1 MLFPANA
8 PKWYAHHTAT
18 LVERKGS
25 ESMATVTE
33 LNNPLVLDRI
43 TRLRDQTTS
52 SREFRQF
59 VKEVTILLA
68 AEATNDLTVTEV
80 EVQTPLQVTTGQ
92 LISQPGPC
100 IVSIMRAGN
109 IMAETLR
116 DLISD
121 ASIGFIGLARQPVT
135 LEIDDYYTNL
145 PNDVRDR
152 YCIVVD
158 PMLAT
163 GNSLSV
169 ALRKLIETGVD
180 QITVVNILACPE
192 GIQRITSE
200 YPDIKIVVAKVD
212 DRLNDKGYILPG
224 LGDAGDRIY
233 GTDDH

>member
-1 MLFPANA
+1 
-8 PKWYAHHTAT
+8 
-18 LVERKGS
+18 
-25 ESMATVTE
+25 MATVSE
-33 LNNPLVLDRI
+33 SNNPLVLDRI
-43 TRLRDQTTS
+43 TRLRDKATS

-59 VKEVTILLA
+59 VKEITILLA
-68 AEATNDLTVTEV
+68 ADATNELPVV
-80 EVQTPLQVTTGQ
+80 EVDVETPLQATTGQ
-92 LISQPGPC
+92 LVSQPGPC
-100 IVSIMRAGN
+100 VVSIMRAGN
-109 IMAETLR
+109 LMAETLR

-145 PNDVRDR
+145 PNDIQDR

-169 ALRKLIETGVD
+169 AIKKLINRGVT

-192 GIQRITSE
+192 GIRRINSE
-200 YPDIKIVVAKVD
+200 YPDVRIIVAKVD
-212 DRLNDKGYILPG
+212 DRLNEKGYILPG

-233 GTDDH
+233 GTDSH

>member
-1 MLFPANA
+1 MAM
-8 PKWYAHHTAT
+8 
-18 LVERKGS
+18 VS
-25 ESMATVTE
+25 ESH
-33 LNNPLVLDRI
+33 NPLVLDRI
-43 TRLRDQTTS
+43 TRLRDKATS

-59 VKEVTILLA
+59 VKEITILLA
-68 AEATNDLTVTEV
+68 ADATNELPMVDIDV
-80 EVQTPLQVTTGQ
+80 ETPLQVTTGQ
-92 LISQPGPC
+92 LVSQPGPC

-109 IMAETLR
+109 VMAETLR

-145 PNDVRDR
+145 PSDIQDR

-169 ALRKLIETGVD
+169 AIKKLIDTGVS

-200 YPDIKIVVAKVD
+200 YPDVRIVVAKVD
-212 DRLNDKGYILPG
+212 DKLNEKGYILPG

>member
-1 MLFPANA
+1 
-8 PKWYAHHTAT
+8 
-18 LVERKGS
+18 
-25 ESMATVTE
+25 MATVSE
-33 LNNPLVLDRI
+33 SHNPLVLDRI
-43 TRLRDQTTS
+43 TRLRDKATS

-59 VKEVTILLA
+59 VKEITILLA
-68 AEATNDLTVTEV
+68 ADATNELPVIDVDV
-80 EVQTPLQVTTGQ
+80 ETPLQLTTGQ
-92 LISQPGPC
+92 LVSQPGPC

-109 IMAETLR
+109 VMAETLR

-145 PNDVRDR
+145 PSDIQDR

-169 ALRKLIETGVD
+169 AIKKLIDTGVS

-200 YPDIKIVVAKVD
+200 YPDVRIVVAKVD
-212 DRLNDKGYILPG
+212 DKLNEKGYILPG

>member
-1 MLFPANA
+1 M
-8 PKWYAHHTAT
+8 TSV
-18 LVERKGS
+18 VE
-25 ESMATVTE
+25 VD
-33 LNNPLVLDRI
+33 NPLVLDRI
-43 TRLRDQTTS
+43 TRLRDKTTP

-59 VKEVTILLA
+59 VQEITMLLA
-68 AEATNDLTVTEV
+68 ADATNLLPLVDVDV
-80 EVQTPLQVTTGQ
+80 ETPLQVTTGQ
-92 LISQPGPC
+92 LIAQPGPC

-116 DLISD
+116 DLVSD
-121 ASIGFIGLARQPVT
+121 ASIGFIGLARQSVT

-145 PNDVRDR
+145 PDDVGDR
-152 YCIVVD
+152 HCIVVD

-169 ALRKLIETGVD
+169 ALRKLMDAGVN

-192 GIQRITSE
+192 GIRRITSE
-200 YPDIKIVVAKVD
+200 YPDVRIVVAKID
-212 DRLNDKGYILPG
+212 ERLNGRGYILPG

>member
-1 MLFPANA
+1 M
-8 PKWYAHHTAT
+8 TSV
-18 LVERKGS
+18 VE
-25 ESMATVTE
+25 VD
-33 LNNPLVLDRI
+33 NPLVLDRI
-43 TRLRDQTTS
+43 TRLRDKTTP

-59 VKEVTILLA
+59 VQEITMLLA
-68 AEATNDLTVTEV
+68 ADATNHLPLVDVDV
-80 EVQTPLQVTTGQ
+80 ETPLQVTTGQ
-92 LISQPGPC
+92 LIAQPGPC

-116 DLISD
+116 DLVSD
-121 ASIGFIGLARQPVT
+121 ASIGFIGLARQSVT

-145 PNDVRDR
+145 PDDVGDR
-152 YCIVVD
+152 HCIVVD

-169 ALRKLIETGVD
+169 ALGKLMEAGVN

-192 GIQRITSE
+192 GIRRITSE
-200 YPDIKIVVAKVD
+200 YPNVRIVVAKID
-212 DRLNDKGYILPG
+212 ERLNERGYILPG

>member
-1 MLFPANA
+1 M
-8 PKWYAHHTAT
+8 TSV
-18 LVERKGS
+18 VE
-25 ESMATVTE
+25 VD
-33 LNNPLVLDRI
+33 NPLVLDRI
-43 TRLRDQTTS
+43 TRLRDKTTP

-59 VKEVTILLA
+59 VQEITMLLA
-68 AEATNDLTVTEV
+68 ADATNHLPLVDVDV
-80 EVQTPLQVTTGQ
+80 ETPLQVTTGQ
-92 LISQPGPC
+92 LIAQPGPC

-116 DLISD
+116 DLVSD
-121 ASIGFIGLARQPVT
+121 ASIGFIGLARQSVT

-145 PNDVRDR
+145 PDDVGDR
-152 YCIVVD
+152 HCIVVD

-169 ALRKLIETGVD
+169 ALRKLMDAGVS

-192 GIQRITSE
+192 GIRRITSE
-200 YPDIKIVVAKVD
+200 YPDVRIVVAKID
-212 DRLNDKGYILPG
+212 ERLNERGYILPG

>member
-1 MLFPANA
+1 M
-8 PKWYAHHTAT
+8 TS
-18 LVERKGS
+18 VIE
-25 ESMATVTE
+25 VD
-33 LNNPLVLDRI
+33 NPLVLDRI
-43 TRLRDQTTS
+43 TRLRDKTTP

-59 VKEVTILLA
+59 VQEITMLLA
-68 AEATNDLTVTEV
+68 TDATNHLPLVDVDV
-80 EVQTPLQVTTGQ
+80 ETPLQVTTGQ
-92 LISQPGPC
+92 LIAQPGPC

-116 DLISD
+116 DLVSD
-121 ASIGFIGLARQPVT
+121 ASIGFIGLARQSVT

-145 PNDVRDR
+145 PDDVGDR
-152 YCIVVD
+152 QCIVVD

-169 ALRKLIETGVD
+169 ALRKLMDAGVS

-192 GIQRITSE
+192 GIRRITSE
-200 YPDIKIVVAKVD
+200 YPDVRIVVAKID
-212 DRLNDKGYILPG
+212 ERLNERGYILPG

>member
-1 MLFPANA
+1 
-8 PKWYAHHTAT
+8 
-18 LVERKGS
+18 
-25 ESMATVTE
+25 MATVSE
-33 LNNPLVLDRI
+33 SHNPLVLDRI
-43 TRLRDQTTS
+43 TRLRDKATS

-59 VKEVTILLA
+59 VKEITILLA
-68 AEATNDLTVTEV
+68 ADATNELPMVDIDV
-80 EVQTPLQVTTGQ
+80 ETPLQVTTGQ
-92 LISQPGPC
+92 LVSQPGPC

-109 IMAETLR
+109 VMAETLR

-145 PNDVRDR
+145 PSDIQDR

-163 GNSLSV
+163 GNSLRV
-169 ALRKLIETGVD
+169 AIKKLIDTGVS

-200 YPDIKIVVAKVD
+200 YPDVRIVVAKVD
-212 DRLNDKGYILPG
+212 DKLNEKGYILPG

>member
-1 MLFPANA
+1 
-8 PKWYAHHTAT
+8 
-18 LVERKGS
+18 
-25 ESMATVTE
+25 MATVSE
-33 LNNPLVLDRI
+33 SHNPLVLDRI
-43 TRLRDQTTS
+43 TRLRDKATS

-59 VKEVTILLA
+59 VKEITILLA
-68 AEATNDLTVTEV
+68 ADATNELPMVDIDV
-80 EVQTPLQVTTGQ
+80 ETPLQVTTGQ
-92 LISQPGPC
+92 LVSQPGPC

-109 IMAETLR
+109 VMAETLR

-145 PNDVRDR
+145 PSDLQDR

-169 ALRKLIETGVD
+169 AIKKLIDTGVS

-200 YPDIKIVVAKVD
+200 YPDVRIVVAKVD
-212 DRLNDKGYILPG
+212 DKLNEKGYILPG

-233 GTDDH
+233 GTEDH

>member
-1 MLFPANA
+1 M
-8 PKWYAHHTAT
+8 TSV
-18 LVERKGS
+18 VE
-25 ESMATVTE
+25 VD
-33 LNNPLVLDRI
+33 NPLVLDRI
-43 TRLRDQTTS
+43 TRLRDKTTP

-59 VKEVTILLA
+59 VQEITMLLA
-68 AEATNDLTVTEV
+68 ADATNHLPWVDVDV
-80 EVQTPLQVTTGQ
+80 ETPLQATTGQ
-92 LISQPGPC
+92 LIAQPGPC

-116 DLISD
+116 DLVSD
-121 ASIGFIGLARQPVT
+121 ASIGFIGLARQSVT

-145 PNDVRDR
+145 PDDVGDR
-152 YCIVVD
+152 HCIVVD

-169 ALRKLIETGVD
+169 ALRKLMDAGVS

-192 GIQRITSE
+192 GIRRITSE
-200 YPDIKIVVAKVD
+200 YPDVRIVVAKID
-212 DRLNDKGYILPG
+212 ERLNERGYILPG

>member
-1 MLFPANA
+1 
-8 PKWYAHHTAT
+8 
-18 LVERKGS
+18 
-25 ESMATVTE
+25 MATVSE
-33 LNNPLVLDRI
+33 SNNPLVLDRI
-43 TRLRDQTTS
+43 TRLRDKATS
-52 SREFRQF
+52 SREFRRF
-59 VKEVTILLA
+59 VKEITILLA
-68 AEATNDLTVTEV
+68 ADATNELPMVDIDV
-80 EVQTPLQVTTGQ
+80 ETPLQVTTGQ
-92 LISQPGPC
+92 LVSQPGPC

-109 IMAETLR
+109 VMAETLR

-145 PNDVRDR
+145 PSDIQDR

-169 ALRKLIETGVD
+169 AIKKLIDTGVS

-200 YPDIKIVVAKVD
+200 YPDVRIVVAKVD
-212 DRLNDKGYILPG
+212 DKLNEKGYILPG

>member
-1 MLFPANA
+1 
-8 PKWYAHHTAT
+8 
-18 LVERKGS
+18 
-25 ESMATVTE
+25 MATVSE
-33 LNNPLVLDRI
+33 SHNPLVLDRI
-43 TRLRDQTTS
+43 TRLRDKATS

-59 VKEVTILLA
+59 VKEITILLA
-68 AEATNDLTVTEV
+68 ADATNELPMVDIDV
-80 EVQTPLQVTTGQ
+80 ETPLQVTTGQ
-92 LISQPGPC
+92 LVSQPGPC
-100 IVSIMRAGN
+100 IVSIMRAGD

-145 PNDVRDR
+145 PSDIQDR

-169 ALRKLIETGVD
+169 AIKKLIDTGVS

-200 YPDIKIVVAKVD
+200 YPDVRIVVAKVD
-212 DRLNDKGYILPG
+212 DKLNEKGYILPG

>member
-1 MLFPANA
+1 M
-8 PKWYAHHTAT
+8 TSV
-18 LVERKGS
+18 VE
-25 ESMATVTE
+25 VD
-33 LNNPLVLDRI
+33 NPLVLDRI
-43 TRLRDQTTS
+43 TRLRDKTTP

-59 VKEVTILLA
+59 VQEITMLLA
-68 AEATNDLTVTEV
+68 ADATNHLPLVDVDV
-80 EVQTPLQVTTGQ
+80 ETPLQVTTGQ
-92 LISQPGPC
+92 LIARPGPC

-116 DLISD
+116 DLVSD
-121 ASIGFIGLARQPVT
+121 ASIGFIGLARQSVT

-145 PNDVRDR
+145 PDDVGDR
-152 YCIVVD
+152 HCIVVD

-169 ALRKLIETGVD
+169 ALRKLMDAGVN

-192 GIQRITSE
+192 GIRRITSE
-200 YPDIKIVVAKVD
+200 YPDVRIVVAKID
-212 DRLNDKGYILPG
+212 ERLDERGYILPG

>member
-1 MLFPANA
+1 
-8 PKWYAHHTAT
+8 
-18 LVERKGS
+18 
-25 ESMATVTE
+25 MATVSE
-33 LNNPLVLDRI
+33 SHNPLVLDRI
-43 TRLRDQTTS
+43 TRLRDKATS

-59 VKEVTILLA
+59 VKEITILLA
-68 AEATNDLTVTEV
+68 ADATNELPMVDIDV
-80 EVQTPLQVTTGQ
+80 ETPLQVTTGQ
-92 LISQPGPC
+92 LVSQPGPC

-109 IMAETLR
+109 VMAETLR

-145 PNDVRDR
+145 PSDIQDR

-169 ALRKLIETGVD
+169 AIKKLIDTGVS

-200 YPDIKIVVAKVD
+200 YPDVRIVVAKVD
-212 DRLNDKGYILPG
+212 DKLNEKGYILPG

-233 GTDDH
+233 GTDGH

>member
-1 MLFPANA
+1 M
-8 PKWYAHHTAT
+8 TSV
-18 LVERKGS
+18 VE
-25 ESMATVTE
+25 VD
-33 LNNPLVLDRI
+33 NPLVLDRI
-43 TRLRDQTTS
+43 TRLRDKTTP

-59 VKEVTILLA
+59 VQEITMLLA
-68 AEATNDLTVTEV
+68 ADATNHLPLVDVDV
-80 EVQTPLQVTTGQ
+80 ETPLQVTTGQ
-92 LISQPGPC
+92 LIAQPGPC

-116 DLISD
+116 DLVSD
-121 ASIGFIGLARQPVT
+121 ASIGFIGLARQSVT

-145 PNDVRDR
+145 PDDVRDR
-152 YCIVVD
+152 HCIVVD

-169 ALRKLIETGVD
+169 ALRKLMDAGVN

-200 YPDIKIVVAKVD
+200 YPDVRIVVAKID
-212 DRLNDKGYILPG
+212 ERLNGRGYILPG

>member
-1 MLFPANA
+1 M
-8 PKWYAHHTAT
+8 TSV
-18 LVERKGS
+18 VE
-25 ESMATVTE
+25 VD
-33 LNNPLVLDRI
+33 NPLVLDRI
-43 TRLRDQTTS
+43 TRLRDKTTP

-59 VKEVTILLA
+59 VQEITMLLA
-68 AEATNDLTVTEV
+68 ADATNHLPLVDVDIE
-80 EVQTPLQVTTGQ
+80 TPLQVTTGQ
-92 LISQPGPC
+92 LIAQPGPC

-116 DLISD
+116 DLVSD
-121 ASIGFIGLARQPVT
+121 ASIGFIGLARQSVT

-145 PNDVRDR
+145 PDDVGDR
-152 YCIVVD
+152 HCIVVD

-169 ALRKLIETGVD
+169 ALRKLMDAGVS

-200 YPDIKIVVAKVD
+200 YPDVRIVVAKID
-212 DRLNDKGYILPG
+212 ERLNERGYILPG